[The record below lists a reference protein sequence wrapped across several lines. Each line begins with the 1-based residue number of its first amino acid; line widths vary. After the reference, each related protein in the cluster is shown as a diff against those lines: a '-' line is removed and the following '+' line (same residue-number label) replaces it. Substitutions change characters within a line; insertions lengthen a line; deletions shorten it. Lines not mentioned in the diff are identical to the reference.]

1 MSDVTADMK
10 RQLNAYVE
18 WCEVYNRLLVE
29 DPEYFTKLDAAI
41 ASENI
46 TRIDALVALL
56 LHPSRLRPWGLR
68 TGL

>member
-56 LHPSRLRPWGLR
+56 LHLPWPMNHGY
-68 TGL
+68 